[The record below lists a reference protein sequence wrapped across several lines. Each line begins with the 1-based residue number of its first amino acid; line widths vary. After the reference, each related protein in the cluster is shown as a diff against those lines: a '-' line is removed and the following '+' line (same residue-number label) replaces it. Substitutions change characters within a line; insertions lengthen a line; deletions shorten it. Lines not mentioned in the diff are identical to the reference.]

1 MKILHAAL
9 RTQGQLSLEAPL
21 VVWMEPAK
29 RSGPPPNKRADH
41 PYAFDASHTEAELK
55 QRFDPNL
62 ACYKARCPLLLPATS
77 TEPVLGAEAP
87 AEALPLR
94 VWVVEGVWL
103 HARSILSL
111 MTAVERFPRG
121 GEELIIS
128 PELAALAR
136 FTGWV
141 VRQVDRRQV
150 IPDLV
155 YEGRPS
161 YARWILARTPAI
173 WERLEKI
180 AEAFPMAAFCWAPL
194 PYTEQKG
201 YGQFHP
207 SQGLLFYADLVV
219 DLVVR
224 ERLVAKG
231 AVRPS
236 STNRLIERW
245 VAALQHSDGRI
256 YASPALEG
264 LAEAVR
270 RWHEE
275 GIRSDALLRPLRLVL
290 QLAPIVRDHR
300 DGTGG
305 LTTPTA
311 WSLHYAVHDPER
323 PAGPIAAEDLWADPD
338 EGYGV
343 TLRRLL
349 EQAARVFAPIGR
361 TLDEAEPVECEL
373 TPDEAAEFVYQ
384 AADRLS
390 DAGVLI
396 QLPAWME
403 RSPEPLRTRLTVDPG
418 SGALSLDTLV
428 SFEWCVAIGDR
439 EVDPAEFERL
449 THARLPFVRLGHEWI
464 ALPPDALRRLIERA
478 KKAGPGGRGRATVAD
493 LAWEEL
499 EDDVELE
506 LRAGENTER
515 LRRLLVALGKDRKWE
530 LVPPPKGLRAELRP
544 YQQRGY
550 SWLLFMRQFGL
561 GACLADDMGL
571 GKTLQVIALFQ
582 HEKEQRRMGTALVVC
597 PTSVVENWRREL
609 ERFAPKLRV
618 YVHHGPQR
626 KQGAALTKRARGA
639 DVVLTSYGL
648 VLRDVE
654 ELARIEWD
662 TIVVDEA
669 QNLKNPVAKQTR
681 SLKRLKANHRIALT
695 GTPVENRLTELWSIF
710 DFLLPGYL
718 GSLTWFRR
726 HIAGPIERRD
736 DREALEYLQ
745 RRIHPLVLRRSK
757 DDPAIAP
764 ELPDKLESKVY
775 CSLTTEQAALY
786 QAVVE
791 RMMHLIEEATGM
803 KRRGLVLA
811 SLTRLKQIC
820 DHPAL
825 FLKQERYEVQRSGK
839 MRELVARV
847 RELVREGESALVFT
861 QYAQMGRILQ
871 GTLAK
876 ELGTE
881 VLFLHGGVPRQRR
894 DEMID
899 RFQKG
904 EAQLFVL
911 SLRAGGV
918 GLNLTR
924 ATHVFH
930 FDRWWNP
937 AVENQATDRAYRI
950 GQERQ
955 VNVYKFICTGT
966 LEDHIDRLI
975 EAKRTLAENVI
986 HTGEVWLSEL
996 SNEELRELFT
1006 LVR

>member
-1 MKILHAAL
+1 
-9 RTQGQLSLEAPL
+9 
-21 VVWMEPAK
+21 
-29 RSGPPPNKRADH
+29 
-41 PYAFDASHTEAELK
+41 
-55 QRFDPNL
+55 
-62 ACYKARCPLLLPATS
+62 
-77 TEPVLGAEAP
+77 
-87 AEALPLR
+87 
-94 VWVVEGVWL
+94 
-103 HARSILSL
+103 
-111 MTAVERFPRG
+111 
-121 GEELIIS
+121 
-128 PELAALAR
+128 
-136 FTGWV
+136 
-141 VRQVDRRQV
+141 
-150 IPDLV
+150 
-155 YEGRPS
+155 
-161 YARWILARTPAI
+161 
-173 WERLEKI
+173 
-180 AEAFPMAAFCWAPL
+180 
-194 PYTEQKG
+194 
-201 YGQFHP
+201 
-207 SQGLLFYADLVV
+207 
-219 DLVVR
+219 
-224 ERLVAKG
+224 
-231 AVRPS
+231 
-236 STNRLIERW
+236 
-245 VAALQHSDGRI
+245 
-256 YASPALEG
+256 
-264 LAEAVR
+264 
-270 RWHEE
+270 
-275 GIRSDALLRPLRLVL
+275 
-290 QLAPIVRDHR
+290 
-300 DGTGG
+300 
-305 LTTPTA
+305 
-311 WSLHYAVHDPER
+311 
-323 PAGPIAAEDLWADPD
+323 
-338 EGYGV
+338 
-343 TLRRLL
+343 
-349 EQAARVFAPIGR
+349 
-361 TLDEAEPVECEL
+361 
-373 TPDEAAEFVYQ
+373 
-384 AADRLS
+384 
-390 DAGVLI
+390 
-396 QLPAWME
+396 
-403 RSPEPLRTRLTVDPG
+403 
-418 SGALSLDTLV
+418 
-428 SFEWCVAIGDR
+428 
-439 EVDPAEFERL
+439 
-449 THARLPFVRLGHEWI
+449 
-464 ALPPDALRRLIERA
+464 
-478 KKAGPGGRGRATVAD
+478 
-493 LAWEEL
+493 
-499 EDDVELE
+499 
-506 LRAGENTER
+506 
-515 LRRLLVALGKDRKWE
+515 
-530 LVPPPKGLRAELRP
+530 
-544 YQQRGY
+544 
-550 SWLLFMRQFGL
+550 
-561 GACLADDMGL
+561 
-571 GKTLQVIALFQ
+571 
-582 HEKEQRRMGTALVVC
+582 MGTALVVC

-726 HIAGPIERRD
+726 HIAGPIERHD